1 MLCFAGCYVKQII
14 QPHLKA
20 FIRILENNYCAMRH
34 LWDILTYLID
44 GCAISLVLFL
54 VASVFIAALKSIRPE
69 YLRIANTIFSTLGLM
84 ALGISIVLYSMIII
98 DLTGHEF
105 LGFLALRAKYILA
118 GLLLLSV
125 VPIMAFFQKRA
136 ANTGF
141 TFLLLVSVI
150 MITHA
155 DAVAQAVTNMAGI
168 YGFADGLKPEAP
180 LAKWYRLII
189 ALLFFAVCYWQARRQ
204 LSRA

>member
-1 MLCFAGCYVKQII
+1 
-14 QPHLKA
+14 
-20 FIRILENNYCAMRH
+20 MRH
-34 LWDILTYLID
+34 IWDILTYLTD

-54 VASVFIAALKSIRPE
+54 MAAVFIPAFKSIRPE
-69 YLRIANTIFSTLGLM
+69 YLRIANTIFSSLGLM
-84 ALGISIVLYSMIII
+84 ALGISIVLYTMIII

-125 VPIMAFFQKRA
+125 VPIMTFFQKRA

-141 TFLLLVSVI
+141 TCLLLISVVI
-150 MITHA
+150 ITHA
-155 DAVAQAVTNMAGI
+155 DAVAQAVANLAGI

-180 LAKWYRLII
+180 LAKWYRLVI
-189 ALLFFAVCYWQARRQ
+189 ALVFFAICYWQAHRQ